1 VDYNKL
7 YLEGF
12 LYSIE
17 RILGIEFEYE
27 FDRKKYEKIY
37 NHLDLKPNFQ
47 SLFSNEWTYKLTEL
61 KNYGHLK
68 PIKGQFQI
76 DKNYIQ
82 EYKNQINIYLK
93 ESNLN
98 KKLKQIYYFTYYKFF
113 SIFDYMKIFG
123 AISNSFSSLS
133 DKAILLEGDING
145 IQKFIYNITNVEGF
159 VKRLR
164 GRSFFLSILPEI
176 ISKSILDSINY
187 PVFNTI
193 YVGGGK
199 FQLLFNTNFLDKVIE
214 KLNEINKII
223 LEDFS
228 GLIGLTFAY
237 VEITL
242 DDFKNYKQKSKELFQ
257 KLEREKFRKF
267 YKILN
272 NISLKIRSN
281 DICPSCRIE
290 TKYYNDKFCDWCK
303 KFEELG
309 EKLLK
314 GSFLVF
320 SDNRGIGL
328 KNVGYIDILEN
339 LENEPIDEDF
349 YTLNIL
355 SEALL
360 EHGFKFIN
368 FVQEIKPFNELVEGE
383 GYKKLAYLKIDVNKL
398 GFKFS
403 QIDSFFEVSRL
414 SRFIDLF
421 FSMYLKFIFEKYRDY
436 IYVVYSGGDDLFLV
450 GRWDKVIEL
459 AIEIN
464 KEFKEWT
471 LNDLS
476 ISASINLF
484 DYNYPFKFAAEITSK
499 NLDKVKEEGKEVFIL
514 NKFISFDELEDVY
527 NDVKKKAEEY
537 KGKISRSLI
546 HRIYMILKRKYLFFP
561 MFYYQI
567 YRNIS
572 DDSVREDFKSKIIIN
587 KENMEIKK
595 SSEIFLELLLMK
607 TREVKRWMNSR
618 KN

>member
-1 VDYNKL
+1 MDHSKL

-17 RILGIEFEYE
+17 RILDIKFEDE
-27 FDRKKYEKIY
+27 FDRKRYEEIY
-37 NHLDLKPNFQ
+37 NYLDLKPNFQ
-47 SLFSNEWTYKLTEL
+47 SPFSNEWTYKLTEL
-61 KNYGHLK
+61 KNYEHLK

-82 EYKNQINIYLK
+82 EYKSQINIYLK
-93 ESNLN
+93 EADLS
-98 KKLKQIYYFTYYKFF
+98 KKLKRIYYFTYYKFF

-123 AISNSFSSLS
+123 AISNSFLSLN

-164 GRSFFLSILPEI
+164 GRSFFVSILPEI

-187 PVFNTI
+187 PIFNTI

-199 FQLLFNTNFLDKVIE
+199 FQLLFNIKFLNEVVE
-214 KLNEINKII
+214 KLNEINKVI
-223 LEDFS
+223 LESFS
-228 GLIGLTFAY
+228 GGLGLTFAY
-237 VEITL
+237 VELML
-242 DDFKNYKQKSKELFQ
+242 DDFKNYKQKSMELFQ
-257 KLEREKFRKF
+257 KLEREKYRKF

-272 NISLKIRSN
+272 NVSLKIKDN

-290 TKYYNDKFCDWCK
+290 TKYYDEEFCDWCK

-320 SDNRGIGL
+320 SNNRGIGL

-339 LENEPIDEDF
+339 YPIDEDF
-349 YTLNIL
+349 YILNIL

-360 EHGFKFIN
+360 DYGFKFIN
-368 FVQEIKPFNELVEGE
+368 FIQEIKPFSELVEGE

-403 QIDSFFEVSRL
+403 QVDSFFEVSRL

-421 FSMYLKFIFEKYRDY
+421 FSMYLKFIFEKYKNY

-450 GRWDKVIEL
+450 GRWDKIIEL

-471 LNDLS
+471 INDLS

-484 DYNYPFKFAAEITSK
+484 DYNYPVRFAAEITSK
-499 NLDKVKEEGKEVFIL
+499 NLDIAKEEGKEVFIL

-527 NDVKKKAEEY
+527 NDAKKKAEEY

-546 HRIYMILKRKYLFFP
+546 HRIYMMLKRKYLFFP

-572 DDSVREDFKSKIIIN
+572 DDFIREDFKSKIIDKKDMKI
-587 KENMEIKK
+587 KE

-607 TREVKRWMNSR
+607 TREVKQ
-618 KN
+618 

>member
-1 VDYNKL
+1 MDYKKL

-17 RILGIEFEYE
+17 RILGIKFENE
-27 FDRKKYEKIY
+27 FDRKRYEEIY
-37 NHLDLKPNFQ
+37 NCLDLNPNFQ
-47 SLFSNEWTYKLTEL
+47 SPFSNEWTYKLTEL
-61 KNYGHLK
+61 KNFNDLK
-68 PIKGQFQI
+68 PIKGQFKI
-76 DKNYIQ
+76 EKKYVE
-82 EYKNQINIYLK
+82 EYKEQVDKYLK
-93 ESNLN
+93 EIDIN
-98 KKLKQIYYFTYYKFF
+98 KKLKNVYYFTYYKFF
-113 SIFDYMKIFG
+113 SIVDYMKIFG
-123 AISNSFSSLS
+123 AISNSFLSLN

-159 VKRLR
+159 AKRLR
-164 GRSFFLSILPEI
+164 GRSFFLSILPEM
-176 ISKSILDSINY
+176 ISKSILDKINY
-187 PVFNTI
+187 PIFNTI

-199 FQLLFNTNFLDKVIE
+199 FQLLFNIKFLDKVIE

-223 LEDFS
+223 LESFS
-228 GLIGLTFAY
+228 GRLGLTFAY
-237 VEITL
+237 VELIL
-242 DDFKNYKQKSKELFQ
+242 DDFKNYKQKSQELFQ

-272 NISLKIRSN
+272 SVSLKIKSN

-290 TKYYNDKFCDWCK
+290 TKHYNDEFCDWCK
-303 KFEELG
+303 NFEELG

-314 GSFLVF
+314 GYFLVF
-320 SDNRGIGL
+320 SNNRGIGL
-328 KNVGYIDILEN
+328 KNVGYIDILESPPN
-339 LENEPIDEDF
+339 EENF
-349 YTLNIL
+349 YILNVL
-355 SEALL
+355 SEALFDY
-360 EHGFKFIN
+360 GFKFIN
-368 FVQEIKPFNELVEGE
+368 FIQEIKPFNELVEGE

-421 FSMYLKFIFEKYRDY
+421 FSMYLRFVFEKYKDN

-450 GRWDKVIEL
+450 GRWDKIIEL
-459 AIEIN
+459 VIEIN

-471 LNDLS
+471 INDLS

-484 DYNYPFKFAAEITSK
+484 DYSYPIKFAAEITSK
-499 NLDKVKEEGKEVFIL
+499 NLDRVKEEGKEVFIFS
-514 NKFISFDELEDVY
+514 KFISFDELERVY
-527 NDVKKKAEEY
+527 NDAKNKSEEY

-546 HRIYMILKRKYLFFP
+546 HRIYIMLERKYLFFP

-572 DDSVREDFKSKIIIN
+572 DDFIRNDFESKIIDKQSMKI
-587 KENMEIKK
+587 KE

-607 TREVKRWMNSR
+607 TREVKQ
-618 KN
+618 